1 MKKLNKRQKFLLII
15 ITILFITMGIS
26 NIYYV
31 YYERPEV
38 FNSDEITLTVIILFS
53 CFVLISSIYIYL
65 LNNIANYEKAY
76 YEEHMNQKQIELILQ
91 RKRVLEEN
99 HKIYLENHKKQEK
112 ILDEIY
118 QKIIQDQDIHFD
130 DYDVMEQY
138 YMKYCDSVYVDTLLY
153 SKSLYALEKDILFDI
168 DVIYEGKFIDNID
181 MNTILFNLID
191 NAFEASILTNEKRV
205 KLQLR
210 EIKGIVYISISN
222 TKKDEIVNIDST
234 SKEDKNNHGLGI
246 KIVEDVIRGYQGKIE
261 YQDKGKVMEVQVTLF
276 KRG

>member
-1 MKKLNKRQKFLLII
+1 MSKFNKRQKFLLII
-15 ITILFITMGIS
+15 IILLFIIMSIS
-26 NIYYV
+26 NAYYIYY
-31 YYERPEV
+31 EQPEV
-38 FNSDEITLTVIILFS
+38 FNSDDITLSVIIFFS

-99 HKIYLENHKKQEK
+99 HKIYLKNQKKQEK

-118 QKIIQDQDIHFD
+118 QKIIHDQNINFD
-130 DYDVMEQY
+130 DYNVMEQY
-138 YMKYCDSVYVDTLLY
+138 HVKYCDNVYVDTLLY
-153 SKSLYALEKDILFDI
+153 GKSLYALEKGILFDI
-168 DVIYEGKFIDNID
+168 DVIYKGDFIDNID

-246 KIVEDVIRGYQGKIE
+246 KIVEDVIKNYQGKIE

>member
-15 ITILFITMGIS
+15 ITILLITMGIL
-26 NIYYV
+26 NFYYIYY
-31 YYERPEV
+31 EQPEV
-38 FNSDEITLTVIILFS
+38 FNSDEITLTVIIFFS
-53 CFVLISSIYIYL
+53 CFVLVSGVFIYL
-65 LNNIANYEKAY
+65 LNSIANYEKAY
-76 YEEHMNQKQIELILQ
+76 YEEHMNHKQIELILQ
-91 RKRVLEEN
+91 RKRVLKEN
-99 HKIYLENHKKQEK
+99 HKIYLKNQKKQEK

-118 QKIIQDQDIHFD
+118 QKIIHDQNINFD
-130 DYDVMEQY
+130 DYNVMEQY
-138 YMKYCDSVYVDTLLY
+138 HVKYCDNVYVDTLLY
-153 SKSLYALEKDILFDI
+153 GKSLYALEKGILFDI
-168 DVIYEGKFIDNID
+168 DVIYKGDFIDNID

-246 KIVEDVIRGYQGKIE
+246 KIVEDVIRDYQGKIE